1 MKQLLAIVFLL
12 TFSVA
17 AAQRTVTPV
26 VPVTSRPSAP
36 SKISKTAQQK
46 PTTER
51 PDYVIETTDDTGR
64 TFLLDTVSGN
74 EWVDSMALAQPKAIG
89 NIYPLWDAISVGI
102 DLWPALGRAWGE
114 KHGLGGIWARLSLHN
129 RYFPVIEAGVSSASN
144 APDGMNFRYKSPVA
158 PYFKVGLDYNF
169 FYNSNP
175 DYQVYAL
182 VRYGITRFSYQL
194 ADASIFNSY
203 WQTTDKL
210 DFPDLRSTMGYV
222 EIGAGIVVKLWG
234 PISAGWN
241 FKYHK
246 VIHRTSQKYGEPWA
260 IPGFGKSNMS
270 LGVQLSIIYTIPL
283 HKPIEKTDT
292 EDKK

>member
-26 VPVTSRPSAP
+26 TPVTSRPTAP
-36 SKISKTAQQK
+36 LKTDKSKQQK
-46 PTTER
+46 AETER
-51 PDYVIETTDDTGR
+51 PEYVIETTDDTGR
-64 TFLLDTVSGN
+64 TFLLDTISGN

-89 NIYPLWDAISVGI
+89 NIYPLLDALSVGI

-114 KHGLGGIWARLSLHN
+114 KQGLAGIWARLSLHN
-129 RYFPVIEAGVSSASN
+129 RYFPVVEAGVSSASY
-144 APDGMNFRYKSPVA
+144 APDGMNFRYESPVA

-175 DYQVYAL
+175 DYQVYAML
-182 VRYGITRFSYQL
+182 RYGITRFSYQIT
-194 ADASIFNSY
+194 DASVFNSY
-203 WQTTDKL
+203 WQTTDRL
-210 DFPDLRSTMGYV
+210 DFPDLRSTTGYV

-246 VIHRTSQKYGEPWA
+246 VIHHTSQKYGEPWA
-260 IPGFGKSNMS
+260 IPGFGKSDMS
-270 LGVQLSIIYTIPL
+270 FGVQLSIIYTIPL